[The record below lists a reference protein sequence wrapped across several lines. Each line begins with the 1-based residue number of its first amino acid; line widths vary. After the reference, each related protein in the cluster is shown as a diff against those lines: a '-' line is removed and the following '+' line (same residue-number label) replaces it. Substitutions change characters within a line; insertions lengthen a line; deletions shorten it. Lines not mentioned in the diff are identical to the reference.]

1 MSSEDID
8 LYNPNR
14 LGDLLFIF
22 HTNHKKYLNN
32 LLSEYDLNLVHVL
45 CLSRLYEEDKLS
57 QKDLSDGFYLTKGA
71 ITKAV
76 KKLEKNG
83 LIKREKSD
91 NDKRQ
96 YELTLTSKGKEIIP
110 VIEKINSKWEEIMGL
125 DNVSDE
131 FYEEFTKLTFKSVKL
146 NKKLK

>member
-1 MSSEDID
+1 MF
-8 LYNPNR
+8 Y
-14 LGDLLFIF
+14 
-22 HTNHKKYLNN
+22 
-32 LLSEYDLNLVHVL
+32 V
-45 CLSRLYEEDKLS
+45 SRLYEEDKLS

-96 YELTLTSKGKEIIP
+96 YELTLTSKGKETIH
-110 VIEKINSKWEEIMGL
+110 VVEKINSKWEKIMGL

-131 FYEEFTKLTFKSVKL
+131 FYEEFTKLTFKSVEL

>member
-1 MSSEDID
+1 MSSEDIN

-96 YELTLTSKGKEIIP
+96 YELTLTSKGKETIY
-110 VIEKINSKWEEIMGL
+110 VVEK
-125 DNVSDE
+125 
-131 FYEEFTKLTFKSVKL
+131 
-146 NKKLK
+146 

>member
-1 MSSEDID
+1 M
-8 LYNPNR
+8 
-14 LGDLLFIF
+14 
-22 HTNHKKYLNN
+22 
-32 LLSEYDLNLVHVL
+32 L

-96 YELTLTSKGKEIIP
+96 YELTLTSKGKETIH
-110 VIEKINSKWEEIMGL
+110 VVEKINSKWEKIMEL

-131 FYEEFTKLTFKSVKL
+131 FYEEFTKLTFKSVEL